1 MSKSNGPEDKHTES
15 CTTNSLGM
23 MKSAE
28 ISSLQRSEVQKPC
41 EGYGW
46 KTLGVWEDGSDVYT
60 QTGEHCGTKDTS
72 SKQENMTLPN

>member
-1 MSKSNGPEDKHTES
+1 
-15 CTTNSLGM
+15 M

-72 SKQENMTLPN
+72 SKQENMTLPNWAGPDTLSEASRAKNGTGRG